1 MRRAIL
7 FLVFALFLAMV
18 IQPNLNKEIKEK
30 SKIDVPEQTNS
41 TIITNDT
48 VDNSRCKS
56 GSLTLAHSQ
65 YSQMSFM
72 YGFFFVKFL
81 L

>member
-1 MRRAIL
+1 M
-7 FLVFALFLAMV
+7 
-18 IQPNLNKEIKEK
+18 IQMG
-30 SKIDVPEQTNS
+30 IDLGTNYIRLC
-41 TIITNDT
+41 TQEDGLLYNEP
-48 VDNSRCKS
+48 

-81 L
+81 LYTVVCVVIVI